1 MSTPVPPGT
10 SSVPSSMSP
19 PLRRTALY
27 DEHVGLGARL
37 TDFGGW
43 EMPLHYGSQIEEH
56 HRVRRAA
63 GMFDVSH
70 MLALDLRGSAARP
83 FLRRLLANDVGR
95 LRLPGKAL
103 YSCLL
108 REDGGI
114 LDDLIAYFLSEDW
127 FRLVVNAATADKD
140 LAWIL
145 AQRDLLA
152 PGLVVQPR
160 RDLAMIAVQGPQARA
175 SVWQARPQTRA
186 GSDALAVF
194 QGAELGELFIAR
206 TGYTGEDGFEI
217 ILPAVQAVELWR
229 DLLSAGV
236 APCGLGAR
244 DTLRLEAG
252 MSLYG
257 QDMDESVTPPEAG
270 LGWTVAMKD
279 DRDFFGRDALRSR
292 TPRFQM
298 LGLVLRDK
306 GVLRAHQ
313 TLRSA
318 HGAGEISSG
327 SFSPTLGCSIALA
340 RVATGCSP
348 GERVEIEIRGRW
360 LQAEIVKYPFV
371 RMGRSLLPA

>member
-1 MSTPVPPGT
+1 MSTSIPPGDGSTPAT
-10 SSVPSSMSP
+10 SPL
-19 PLRRTALY
+19 LRRTALY
-27 DEHVGLGARL
+27 DEHVRLGARL

-56 HRVRRAA
+56 HRVRHAA
-63 GMFDVSH
+63 GVFDVSH
-70 MLALDLRGSAARP
+70 MLALDLRGAGARP
-83 FLRRLLANDVGR
+83 FLRQLLGNDVGR
-95 LRLPGKAL
+95 LTLPGKAL

-127 FRLVVNAATADKD
+127 FRVVVNAGTADKD
-140 LAWIL
+140 MAWIL
-145 AQRDLLA
+145 AQRDRSS
-152 PGLVVQPR
+152 PGLTVRPR
-160 RDLAMIAVQGPQARA
+160 RDLAMLAVQGPQARA
-175 SVWQARPQTRA
+175 SVWQARPQTRLD
-186 GSDALAVF
+186 SEALAVF
-194 QGAELGELFIAR
+194 QGAQSGELFIAR

-217 ILPAVQAVELWR
+217 ILPATQAAGLWR
-229 DLLSAGV
+229 DLLDAGV

-270 LGWTVAMKD
+270 LGWTVAMQD
-279 DRDFFGRDALRSR
+279 ERQFVGRDALRSR
-292 TPRFQM
+292 APRFQT

-313 TLRSA
+313 KLRSG
-318 HGAGEISSG
+318 HGGGEITSG
-327 SFSPTLGCSIALA
+327 TFSPTLGCSIALA
-340 RVATGCSP
+340 RVPTACRP
-348 GERVEIEIRGRW
+348 GERVEVEIRERR

>member
-1 MSTPVPPGT
+1 
-10 SSVPSSMSP
+10 MSP

-27 DEHVGLGARL
+27 DEHVRLGARL

-70 MLALDLRGSAARP
+70 MLALDLRGGAARP

-152 PGLVVQPR
+152 PGLAVQPR

-194 QGAELGELFIAR
+194 QGAEIGELFIAR

-236 APCGLGAR
+236 GAVR
-244 DTLRLEAG
+244 PGCARHLAAG
-252 MSLYG
+252 G
-257 QDMDESVTPPEAG
+257 GDESVWPGHGRVGDAPGGWPG
-270 LGWTVAMKD
+270 LD
-279 DRDFFGRDALRSR
+279 
-292 TPRFQM
+292 
-298 LGLVLRDK
+298 
-306 GVLRAHQ
+306 
-313 TLRSA
+313 
-318 HGAGEISSG
+318 
-327 SFSPTLGCSIALA
+327 GCDE
-340 RVATGCSP
+340 G
-348 GERVEIEIRGRW
+348 
-360 LQAEIVKYPFV
+360 
-371 RMGRSLLPA
+371 